1 MRVFTCERCGHT
13 VGFDTQRCTA
23 CGAELGYE
31 ASSRN
36 LRELLPTAVP
46 AAFTL
51 HDSGR
56 MHWRCLNAAWGC
68 NGILFAHTAAIWCRA
83 CALTRG
89 RPDDERVD
97 ATGAWASAEAAKRR
111 VIHQLDELGLP
122 ITPRSARSPHGLA
135 FDFVA
140 LPGVGG
146 ITGVRDGVVTIDL
159 AEVDDLYRDAE
170 RRRFGERFRSV
181 LGHLRHE
188 LGHVVWGDLVRDAE
202 SMTLFRST
210 FGDEREPYDAALER
224 HYRAPVGD
232 WDTERF
238 VSAYASSH
246 PAEDWAETFATYL
259 QLLDLVETAVAHG
272 LGVAARA
279 GGRAD
284 GIDLDEV
291 RRVWRD
297 LSPALADLG
306 AALGGHSGFP
316 HDPSEGV
323 MAKLSIV
330 HRLVSR
336 RVREAAA
343 DGPVGPVEGG
353 ANSSTMMVQT

>member
-1 MRVFTCERCGHT
+1 MRVFACERCGHA
-13 VGFDTQRCTA
+13 VGFDTQRCAA
-23 CGAELGYE
+23 CRAELGYE
-31 ASSRN
+31 PTSRN

-68 NGILFAHTAAIWCRA
+68 NGILFAHTAAVWCRP

-89 RPDDERVD
+89 RPDDDRAD
-97 ATGAWASAEAAKRR
+97 ATGAWASAEASKRR
-111 VIHQLDELGLP
+111 VIHHLDELGLP
-122 ITPRSARSPHGLA
+122 ITPRSPSAPHGLA

-140 LPGVGG
+140 LPGIGG

-159 AEVDDLYRDAE
+159 AEVDDLHRDAV
-170 RRRFGERFRSV
+170 RRQFGERFRSV

-188 LGHVVWGDLVRDAE
+188 LGHVLWGDLVRDAE
-202 SMTLFRST
+202 SIEVFRSS
-210 FGDEREPYDAALER
+210 FGDEREPYDSALER
-224 HYRAPVGD
+224 HYRAPMGD

-238 VSAYASSH
+238 VSAYAASH

-259 QLLDLVETAVAHG
+259 QLLDLVETAGAHG
-272 LGVAARA
+272 LIAAVRLT
-279 GGRAD
+279 GRAD
-284 GIDLDEV
+284 GIDLDEA

-297 LSPALADLG
+297 LSPALEDLG

-323 MAKLSIV
+323 MAKLSTV

-336 RVREAAA
+336 GVQ
-343 DGPVGPVEGG
+343 
-353 ANSSTMMVQT
+353 VQT